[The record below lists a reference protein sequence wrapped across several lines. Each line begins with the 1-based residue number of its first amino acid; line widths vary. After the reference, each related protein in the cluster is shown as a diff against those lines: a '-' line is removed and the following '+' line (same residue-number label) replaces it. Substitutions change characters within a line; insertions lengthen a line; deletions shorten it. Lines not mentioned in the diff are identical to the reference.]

1 MNKPQLLTGAT
12 LVLADEVVQN
22 VSVLI
27 QDGVIQEIDPSQS
40 GQAEIVRLEGK
51 LLMPGLVDLHCDALE
66 KEVEPRPGVHF
77 PVNFACA
84 QADKRNAAAGVTTI
98 YHSLSFANHELGVRN
113 NDFASQL
120 SRAVQSWQPHALVDN
135 RVHAR
140 YEVTDD
146 TAVEILSRLMQEGH
160 AHLISFMDHTPGQGQ
175 FKSTQAYREFLSKTY
190 DMSEAELD
198 KRLHD
203 KITAA
208 QGGMGRMQTLARVAR
223 EQGISIASHDDDTPE
238 KVALIQGLGAV
249 ISEFPINLETAKAAK
264 EKGLFTLF
272 GAPNILRGKS
282 QSGSMR
288 ALDAVLNGVAD
299 CLCGDYSPAALL
311 PAALQLPHLAG
322 ISLAESVALVTKNPA
337 YAAGLTDRGEIA
349 VGKRADLIAVST
361 VDGMA
366 QVEKVWVAGSQ
377 VLNTRFNANPLK
389 PCVSN
394 PAKESALA

>member
-12 LVLADEVVQN
+12 VVLGKEVRGN

-27 QDGVIQEIDPSQS
+27 ANGVILAIDPMSV
-40 GQAEIVRLEGK
+40 GDAEVIRLDGK

-113 NDFASQL
+113 NQFASQL

-146 TAVEILSRLMQEGH
+146 TAVEILTQLMREGH

-175 FKSTQAYREFLSKTY
+175 FKSTQAYRDFLSKTY
-190 DMSEAELD
+190 DMSESELD
-198 KRLHD
+198 KRLQD

-208 QGGMGRMQTLARVAR
+208 RGGFGRMEMLAQVAKDC
-223 EQGISIASHDDDTPE
+223 GISIASHDDDTPE
-238 KVALIQGLGAV
+238 KVALIQNLGAV
-249 ISEFPINLETAKAAK
+249 ISEFPINLETAQAAK
-264 EKGLFTLF
+264 AKGLFTLF

-288 ALDAVLNGVAD
+288 ALDAVIHGVAD

-311 PAALQLPHLAG
+311 PAALLLPQLADITLP
-322 ISLAESVALVTKNPA
+322 ESVALVTRNPA
-337 YAAGLTDRGEIA
+337 LAAGLNDRGEIV

-366 QVEKVWVAGSQ
+366 QVEKVWVAGTL
-377 VLNTRFNANPLK
+377 VLNTRFN
-389 PCVSN
+389 SN
-394 PAKESALA
+394 PTTNHFSDTLPESALA